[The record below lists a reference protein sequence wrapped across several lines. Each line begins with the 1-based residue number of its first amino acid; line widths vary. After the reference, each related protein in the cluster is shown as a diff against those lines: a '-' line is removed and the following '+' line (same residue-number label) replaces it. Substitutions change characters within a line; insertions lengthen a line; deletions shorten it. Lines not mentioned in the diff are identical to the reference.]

1 MTATIIFWIKLILWL
16 VIAYS
21 IFTIIKA
28 IVKSR
33 NDTNTRSKL
42 FKSLAGDL
50 ISIAI
55 GAFALFTIE
64 KNYQAPFDKVM
75 HSQNDVFP
83 GFRFVETSSATEFAI
98 ENSLSE
104 LTIVNYWA
112 TWCGPCRREMPD
124 LDSVQKKYSGKGLKV
139 IAVSDESLETVQ
151 DFLRDKKFSFTTGV
165 ISLSN
170 STLDAINTRPVSI
183 LLDRNGKVLDM
194 IVGSRGFDFF
204 DNWVKRHLL

>member
-21 IFTIIKA
+21 IFTIIKG
-28 IVKSR
+28 IIQSTK
-33 NDTNTRSKL
+33 NTGGRSKL
-42 FKSLAGDL
+42 YKSLAGDL

-75 HSQNDVFP
+75 QSETETFP
-83 GFRFVETSSATEFAI
+83 GFRFVEASSAAEFAI
-98 ENSLSE
+98 ENSLGK

-112 TWCGPCRREMPD
+112 TWCGPCRKEMPD
-124 LDSVQKKYSGKGLKV
+124 LDSVQKKYLSKGLKV

-165 ISLSN
+165 ISVSN
-170 STLDAINTRPVSI
+170 PTLDAINTRPVSI

-194 IVGSRGFDFF
+194 MVGSRGFTFF
-204 DNWVKRHLL
+204 DNWVKHHL

>member
-1 MTATIIFWIKLILWL
+1 MTTTIIFWIKLILWL

-33 NDTNTRSKL
+33 DNTKTRSKL

-64 KNYQAPFDKVM
+64 KNYQAPFDNVM
-75 HSQNDVFP
+75 QSKNDAFP
-83 GFRFVETSSATEFAI
+83 SFRFLETSSATEFAI

-124 LDSVQKKYSGKGLKV
+124 LDSVQKKYLSKGLKV
-139 IAVSDESLETVQ
+139 IAVSDESLEIVQ
-151 DFLRDKKFSFTTGV
+151 DFLINKKFSFTTGV
-165 ISLSN
+165 ISVSN
-170 STLDAINTRPVSI
+170 PTLDAINTRPVSI

-204 DNWVKRHLL
+204 DNWVKRHLM